1 MERVASRVLPR
12 LRQENRLVAV
22 DQVPQVWMCV
32 IGLHKPCLGHRE
44 STASQLDCRLREQMS
59 VDGGVA
65 SEHALSADN
74 AGFNRLTRL
83 HDRKQRNHAAQRK
96 IDVING
102 GALLVKHGIRLELLG
117 NEPRL
122 DAFEFVSRKL
132 PQNTVLYDVL

>member
-1 MERVASRVLPR
+1 MG
-12 LRQENRLVAV
+12 
-22 DQVPQVWMCV
+22 V
-32 IGLHKPCLGHRE
+32 IGVQQPWLGYHE
-44 STASQLDCRLREQMS
+44 TLAAQLDCRLREQMS

-83 HDRKQRNHAAQRK
+83 HDREQRNHAAQRK

-102 GALLVKHGIRLELLG
+102 GALLVKHDIRLELPG
-117 NEPRL
+117 DEPRL

-132 PQNTVLYDVL
+132 PQNAVLYDVL